1 MLRTTIG
8 AVGPTLPAQ
17 RETRGMTM
25 TTPAI
30 KTLSFSVLVEEQ
42 QGAFIGHCLETGLVA
57 TALDESDVLSK
68 MSKMLVRQIQFAIE
82 NDRIKDIYQSA
93 PTEVWNKWIK
103 TEERI
108 IGQSRRPIPQK
119 EGGPMRAALQIDQI
133 AYAAAA
139 C

>member
-1 MLRTTIG
+1 
-8 AVGPTLPAQ
+8 
-17 RETRGMTM
+17 M

-119 EGGPMRAALQIDQI
+119 EGGPCERPFR
-133 AYAAAA
+133 
-139 C
+139 